1 MFLEIFS
8 APSNFL
14 ETFYVSQKNFL
25 NFFLNF
31 FSSQNDKKLTKKEK
45 NNGRNDR
52 KLARPKGDVER
63 IYRAYAADEVRAR

>member
-1 MFLEIFS
+1 MSLENFLEIFS
-8 APSNFL
+8 KL
-14 ETFYVSQKNFL
+14 
-25 NFFLNF
+25 
-31 FSSQNDKKLTKKEK
+31 FSSQNYKKLTKKEK